1 MKLFLSLILLSSYQ
15 IIPSFSSSKDQWY
28 CEEQKYTYQL
38 EVYNS
43 RSQIQVQA
51 DFCDYLSQNRDVS
64 EDTYIQLYPNVRL
77 IIFSQ
82 NKIDQGLVA
91 IPQILYKN

>member
-1 MKLFLSLILLSSYQ
+1 MKLFLSLILLSSHQ
-15 IIPSFSSSKDQWY
+15 IIPSFSSSKDHWY

-51 DFCDYLSQNRDVS
+51 DFCDYLSQNRDIS
-64 EDTYIQLYPNVRL
+64 EDRYIQLYPNVRL

-82 NKIDQGLVA
+82 NKIDQGLAA